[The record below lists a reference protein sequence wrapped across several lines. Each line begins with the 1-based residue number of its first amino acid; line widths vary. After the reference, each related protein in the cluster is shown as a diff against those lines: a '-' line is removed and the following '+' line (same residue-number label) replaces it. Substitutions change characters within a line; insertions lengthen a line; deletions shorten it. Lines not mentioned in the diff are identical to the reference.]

1 MVWNGRAVKRIR
13 FYYAAVRALVAGMI
27 ATAGV
32 SHAQDSSIEL
42 SLEDRLWMEARAQ
55 DTPDAYQRYL
65 EAFPAGRFASEAFRR
80 IIEEG
85 DEAAPEPGAGPGV
98 VPLSPEAANELY

>member
-1 MVWNGRAVKRIR
+1 MKRIR
-13 FYYAAVRALVAGMI
+13 LYYAAVRALVAGMI

-65 EAFPAGRFASEAFRR
+65 EAFPVGRFASEAFRR

-85 DEAAPEPGAGPGV
+85 DATAPEPGAGPNV
-98 VPLSPEAANELY
+98 LPLLPEVADGLY